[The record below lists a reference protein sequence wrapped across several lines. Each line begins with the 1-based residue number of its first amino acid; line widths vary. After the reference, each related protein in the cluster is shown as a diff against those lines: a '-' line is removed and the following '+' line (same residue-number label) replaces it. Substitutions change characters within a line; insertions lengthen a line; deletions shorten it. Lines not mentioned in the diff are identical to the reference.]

1 MTLFLWHLNRQF
13 YPLSFNFI
21 KKKLIQLGFTEFS
34 KYSVDGWTCFRY
46 EQKWLWV
53 FLNDS
58 ETIMKA
64 EPDDPIELTIEEIED
79 LLKLFFQF
87 KKP

>member
-1 MTLFLWHLNRQF
+1 M
-13 YPLSFNFI
+13 
-21 KKKLIQLGFTEFS
+21 KKEILQLGFTEFP

-46 EQKWLWV
+46 GQKWLWV
-53 FLNDS
+53 FINDS

-64 EPDDPIELTIEEIED
+64 EPDDLNELTIEEIEE